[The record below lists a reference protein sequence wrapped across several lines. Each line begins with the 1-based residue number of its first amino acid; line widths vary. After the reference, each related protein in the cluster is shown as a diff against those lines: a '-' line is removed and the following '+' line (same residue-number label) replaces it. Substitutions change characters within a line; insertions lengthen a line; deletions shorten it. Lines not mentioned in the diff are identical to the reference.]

1 MGAGSVNAQ
10 VYDNCKIE
18 DTGNGKTLVVTGTL
32 EISSYEDLEKYLGYG
47 TGEGQGQEIMTT
59 KVTEKP
65 DAEKVY
71 YLRVQSKNEKWDLN
85 TIQGLVNASKDK
97 GTIIGY
103 KDASAFIVEEGEPSG
118 QKISL
123 PSADNAYH
131 VVIEKNGILKINE
144 LKAENRTE
152 SVQVINKGSFSTQ
165 DAKQPKTFSSW
176 WLAALAQY
184 IDYMYFGILPDWL
197 GGRGYWAN
205 DIDVIYTMNNG
216 TPSIIDYYVPG
227 RKSAVLTYYKYEA
240 GTDKEETKTYSF
252 GDIVAMK
259 SLTICSETQCNDEG
273 NIYTTQTGQFYN
285 HNYAWYGENPSEAPT
300 EEITKDPL
308 TRIHEAMSKL
318 RIGEFYRDEQGLHDG
333 APDIRFQKTYL
344 NTKAMTFYPLSIP
357 FFTNSEY
364 GKGVIKHDGYV
375 EPGYNQSYYIG
386 LYSAQHRANEGG
398 DAVWGSWKEAHTSL
412 LHPRAFQAGAAGT
425 TDMPHYRA
433 YEIIFANEGT
443 NTITFRNQ
451 SLLSNNENSYVK
463 GLLPYYMADGGTYV
477 TNDKEKTYWSRFAVW
492 RHPLYFSNNTGAE
505 DDYWHFFANPMPY
518 EAKIVQAG
526 YIYEPGQPITE
537 IRKSIWTDTDVKG
550 FLASFMSMQDG
561 IGIYKSIDETTSG
574 TPSTFIAGDPF
585 FVRSQNTI
593 QSRLGDGYFIEDNLG
608 AGAPAEAIISYEGTL
623 LNGVKTRSALRSAS
637 TSPTTKLNLVEKDT
651 KYNNHTY
658 LVADKNAIDTQ
669 SAHDA
674 FAMYG
679 GGLNIWTNRDD
690 YKLGAYGYNP
700 DNGTTIPLGLTTY
713 KGGEY
718 EITADNIP
726 AGVEMWIYKAGK
738 PVCCLNDGAYTFS
751 APKSTRVDDLTLV
764 TRGTDPTANEEI
776 SANEQNIRAYM
787 VGSTCRIEGLEAGMT
802 YNVYAINGATVAN
815 GTAHANVAN
824 VALPT
829 PGVYVVKVVSTN
841 NEEQVIKIKY

>member
-1 MGAGSVNAQ
+1 
-10 VYDNCKIE
+10 
-18 DTGNGKTLVVTGTL
+18 LV
-32 EISSYEDLEKYLGYG
+32 KYLGYG
-47 TGEGQGQEIMTT
+47 KDNGQYITNSE
-59 KVTEKP
+59 VTIDLEKAVP
-65 DAEKVY
+65 VY
-71 YLRVQSKNEKWDLN
+71 YANKVQLNWTGGWLFPEYDYSESAVLAALKNKINKGDYSQIANGYRDRDAFKENVLGV
-85 TIQGLVNASKDK
+85 TDK
-97 GTIIGY
+97 QIT
-103 KDASAFIVEEGEPSG
+103 
-118 QKISL
+118 L
-123 PSADNAYH
+123 PSPEKAFD
-131 VVIEKNGILKINE
+131 VVIGTNGILKINNLPSQKE
-144 LKAENRTE
+144 EVTI
-152 SVQVINKGSFSTQ
+152 VNKGSY
-165 DAKQPKTFSSW
+165 AVKEANNPVKLGGNG
-176 WLAALAQY
+176 WLVDIFEY
-184 IDYMYFGILPDWL
+184 IDFYYGMGLGSKGNWGGNVEVLFTLDESKKNPTIL
-197 GGRGYWAN
+197 
-205 DIDVIYTMNNG
+205 
-216 TPSIIDYYVPG
+216 SYYVPG
-227 RKSAVLTYYKYEA
+227 RVSSRLTYYEFNE
-240 GTDKEETKTYSF
+240 GTDTEVVKEYEV
-252 GDIVAMK
+252 GNIVAMK

-285 HNYAWYGENPSEAPT
+285 HNYAWYGETPSDAPT
-300 EEITKDPL
+300 EEIMKDPL

-364 GKGVIKHDGYV
+364 GKGVIKHDGYA

-477 TNDKEKTYWSRFAVW
+477 TKRISATEAETYWSRFAVW

-526 YIYEPGQPITE
+526 YIYEPGQPTTE
-537 IRKSIWTDTDVKG
+537 TRQSIWTDTDVKG

-593 QSRLGDGYFIEDNLG
+593 QSRPGDGYFIEDNLG

-623 LNGVKTRSALRSAS
+623 LNGVKTRSALRSTS